1 MDYDYIKDHYRST
14 AIYLC
19 REKKLDVDPKAIQ
32 QIEFVGQIKNIDGIK
47 AGGTQKKVFL
57 KILEN
62 SKETR
67 LTFSQGS
74 VTVL

>member
-1 MDYDYIKDHYRST
+1 M
-14 AIYLC
+14 C
-19 REKKLDVDPKAIQ
+19 REKRLDVGPKVIQ

-47 AGGTQKKVFL
+47 AGETQKKVIL
-57 KILEN
+57 TILEN

>member
-1 MDYDYIKDHYRST
+1 M
-14 AIYLC
+14 C
-19 REKKLDVDPKAIQ
+19 REKRLDVDPKAIQ

-47 AGGTQKKVFL
+47 AGETQKKVIL
-57 KILEN
+57 TILEN

-67 LTFSQGS
+67 LAFSQGS

>member
-1 MDYDYIKDHYRST
+1 M
-14 AIYLC
+14 C
-19 REKKLDVDPKAIQ
+19 REKRLDVGPKAIQ

-47 AGGTQKKVFL
+47 AGETQKKVIL
-57 KILEN
+57 TILEN

>member
-1 MDYDYIKDHYRST
+1 M
-14 AIYLC
+14 C
-19 REKKLDVDPKAIQ
+19 RENRLDVGPKAIQ

-47 AGGTQKKVFL
+47 AGETQKKVIL
-57 KILEN
+57 TILEN

>member
-1 MDYDYIKDHYRST
+1 M
-14 AIYLC
+14 C
-19 REKKLDVDPKAIQ
+19 REKRLDVGPKAIK

-47 AGGTQKKVFL
+47 AGETQKKVIL
-57 KILEN
+57 TILEN

>member
-1 MDYDYIKDHYRST
+1 M
-14 AIYLC
+14 C
-19 REKKLDVDPKAIQ
+19 REKRLDVGPKAIQ

-47 AGGTQKKVFL
+47 AGETQKKVIL
-57 KILEN
+57 TILEN

-67 LTFSQGS
+67 LTFSQGN

>member
-1 MDYDYIKDHYRST
+1 M
-14 AIYLC
+14 C
-19 REKKLDVDPKAIQ
+19 REKRLDVGPKAIQ
-32 QIEFVGQIKNIDGIK
+32 QIEFVRQIKNIDGIK
-47 AGGTQKKVFL
+47 AGETQKKVIL
-57 KILEN
+57 TILEN